1 MLSVRLGSLFSRLFL
16 RGWTDMKSQFILVT
30 QRHMALDLLP
40 RFGGYPC
47 QELEFSIVNRSE
59 RTAP

>member
-1 MLSVRLGSLFSRLFL
+1 
-16 RGWTDMKSQFILVT
+16 MKSQFILVT